1 MQKLDSRQKHRKKT
15 DAKCDAHRK
24 QKKTGRHKPHSHG
37 RHHHPPPPR
46 PQPPLP
52 QSCKT
57 NASLSWHVQK
67 VDSWQNPAKTEEN
80 TEQKRCEMES
90 SAFFLYSVAR
100 RLSHYFASKNRCE
113 NKTQVQFR
121 GSTAHAS
128 KEIAPP
134 RAAADARAANN
145 NSSSSHRHRRGSG
158 EWWSSLSKKCSS
170 SRELSR
176 YFRICSP
183 AWPYHD
189 FQEAH
194 RRTELSCHR
203 QRQWETAWATTFW
216 MHAGGQKSLQ
226 KDLDVLHDDF
236 TAVRPA
242 ASMKDVKCAR
252 PNLLVC
258 LRLARP
264 PRDVSA
270 T

>member
-1 MQKLDSRQKHRKKT
+1 M
-15 DAKCDAHRK
+15 RK
-24 QKKTGRHKPHSHG
+24 QNASSIPGEHSTCQQRNRTTARGGR
-37 RHHHPPPPR
+37 RTCCQQQQQQQPPPP
-46 PQPPLP
+46 P
-52 QSCKT
+52 
-57 NASLSWHVQK
+57 
-67 VDSWQNPAKTEEN
+67 WQW
-80 TEQKRCEMES
+80 R
-90 SAFFLYSVAR
+90 
-100 RLSHYFASKNRCE
+100 
-113 NKTQVQFR
+113 
-121 GSTAHAS
+121 
-128 KEIAPP
+128 
-134 RAAADARAANN
+134 
-145 NSSSSHRHRRGSG
+145 
-158 EWWSSLSKKCSS
+158 WWSSLSKKCSS

-226 KDLDVLHDDF
+226 KDLDVWHDDF